1 MKNSSLAMRAA
12 RLGCA
17 TLVDAMGRVYS
28 HRAHIPAMASPD
40 PLRPLFGRAA
50 TISFLPYREDLT
62 ETGHDFKYYF
72 YGALGEGAAAE
83 HVLVLSSGGYSDVS
97 HGGGTKLARADSIGL
112 AGVLADGRLRDF
124 DQLRDYGFATWCTGE
139 AVRWGGDTVMPH
151 TFGVAVEISGVC
163 VNPGDYVYMDSA
175 GGVVIPPASLR
186 QVLAVAEDIVAE
198 EAAAARDI
206 RAENKPRQL
215 K

>member
-1 MKNSSLAMRAA
+1 MKDDTLATRAA

-17 TLVDAMGRVYS
+17 TLVDAMGRVHG
-28 HRAHIPAMASPD
+28 HRAHIPAMSSPD

-50 TISFLPYREDLT
+50 TISYLPYREDLT
-62 ETGHDFKYYF
+62 ETGRDFRHYF
-72 YGALGEGAAAE
+72 YGALGEGLAAE
-83 HVLVLSSGGYSDVS
+83 HVLVLSGGGYSDVS
-97 HGGGTKLARADSIGL
+97 HGGGTKLARADSAGL

-124 DQLRDYGFATWCTGE
+124 GQLRDYGFATWCTGE

-151 TFGVAVEISGVC
+151 MFGVAVEVSGVC

-175 GGVVIPPASLR
+175 GGVVIPPASLQ
-186 QVLAVAEDIVAE
+186 QVFAIAEDILAE

-206 RAENKPRQL
+206 RAESAQPDS
-215 K
+215 